1 MKALIHVL
9 CAAVAFVAVDFWK
22 APAAFA
28 IQQLKKAS
36 QWVNKAKKRKQFGRT
51 ASSVRRE
58 LVRQQALGVVREHSP
73 VLWQMMNGAPQPG
86 LIAQEEAQ
94 VLEGAMTADE
104 LLEGEDPVELEQ
116 EDDVPVDMETFYRLW
131 HAYMEG
137 EDAGERTAAG
147 IEVRRILD
155 FVQEW
160 LGTPYRF
167 GGETSRGI
175 DCSAFI
181 RRLFAEVASATLP
194 RTAAAQFTLGMP
206 VKREELQ
213 FGDLVF
219 FHTRRHAYVSHVGIY
234 LGDDLFAHASSRYG
248 VTISSLRSTYYSKRF
263 IGARRLTERM
273 LLQLQLASEGIV
285 PGAMVPSN

>member
-36 QWVNKAKKRKQFGRT
+36 QWVNKAKKRKQFGRP

-58 LVRQQALGVVREHSP
+58 LVRQQTLEFVREHSP
-73 VLWQMMNGAPQPG
+73 ALWQMMNEAPQPG
-86 LIAQEEAQ
+86 PAVQGGTS
-94 VLEGAMTADE
+94 VPEGAMAADE
-104 LLEGEDPVELEQ
+104 PLEGEDPVELEQ
-116 EDDVPVDMETFYRLW
+116 EDDIPVDMETFYRLW

-137 EDAGERTAAG
+137 EAASERTAAG

-155 FVQEW
+155 FIQDW

-167 GGETSRGI
+167 GGVTPQGI

-181 RRLFAEVASATLP
+181 RRLFAEVASVTLP

-219 FHTRRHAYVSHVGIY
+219 FHTRRHVYVSHVGIY

-263 IGARRLTERM
+263 IGARRLTERT
-273 LLQLQLASEGIV
+273 LLELQLASGETV
-285 PGAMVPSN
+285 PGVLAPSN